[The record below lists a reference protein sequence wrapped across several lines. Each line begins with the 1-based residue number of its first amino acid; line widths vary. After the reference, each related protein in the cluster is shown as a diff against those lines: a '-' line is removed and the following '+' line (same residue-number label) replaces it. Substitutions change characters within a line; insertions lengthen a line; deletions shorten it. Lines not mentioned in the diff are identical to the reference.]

1 MYGKAGKSG
10 KGAATAAR
18 TGPYTGGKGVE
29 DDACKVFVGN
39 LPFSAEWQELKDH
52 FSQCGTVVDTKVLT
66 MDGKG
71 GGRTK
76 GRSRG
81 KGLVVFSSA
90 AEAQTAIASLNGSM
104 MDDRQ
109 IEVDVWTRGQGTGGK
124 GGAGKGAGWA
134 WSPPAG
140 KASGKGTFAN
150 SAPDSH
156 MVYVG
161 NLPFQAEWQE
171 LKDHF
176 AQCGTVVDTKVH
188 TTDGKGGGRT
198 KGRSRGTGT
207 VTFSSAAEATQAVKM
222 LNGSVMMDREI
233 VVDVW
238 TGGSGKNVG
247 KGRFGK

>member
-10 KGAATAAR
+10 KGFAAAGRSA
-18 TGPYTGGKGVE
+18 PFPGGKGEAE
-29 DDACKVFVGN
+29 DDRKVFVGN

-52 FSQCGTVVDTKVLT
+52 FGQCGTIEHAKVLT

-71 GGRTK
+71 GGSTK

-81 KGLVVFSSA
+81 KGLVIYSSA
-90 AEAQTAIASLNGSM
+90 AEAKSAIAALNGSL
-104 MDDRQ
+104 MDGRP
-109 IEVDVWTRGQGTGGK
+109 IEVDEWTRTEGK
-124 GGAGKGAGWA
+124 GGAGKGGAGKGGGWV
-134 WSPPAG
+134 WTPPAG
-140 KASGKGTFAN
+140 GKAAGSSPYIA
-150 SAPDSH
+150 SAPASH

-176 AQCGTVVDTKVH
+176 EACGTVVDTKVH

-207 VTFSSAAEATQAVKM
+207 VTFSSAAEAAQAIKM
-222 LNGSVMMDREI
+222 LNGSVMMDRQI

-238 TGGSGKNVG
+238 TGGKG
-247 KGRFGK
+247 KGK